1 LKFRRRQFAMN
12 EPKKRVLLGYESTT
26 GNAVYIP
33 TDMNIA
39 ATGQTRRTG
48 KTTALEAII
57 TRGKFTCLTFRTKR
71 GESGFLRGI
80 QIYPFYRPR
89 ADWVYVKSLA
99 EAALDKELPGLYDR
113 WFMEATG
120 ETGKL
125 PKPKDLKE
133 VRRNIDTLLEGNR
146 EVKAARGFAESML
159 FSIRGYLDLVLPDL
173 FREGMQ
179 WSSKLEL
186 QEGVINVMDLEG
198 LSEGVQSLI
207 IASCLEEVFDKLE
220 NIVVV
225 VPEAPDF
232 FPAGKGSPS
241 KVVGRRI
248 AKKGGAINNFLYLD
262 SQMIVDVDPIVRS
275 QARLWLLGPQG
286 SYEHEIERTLKLL
299 PKNLGKIKPTASDVQ
314 TLPLG
319 HFYLVIAEEKIVK
332 KVYAAPWWLP
342 EDVAKEVAKG
352 ELSPKSDKVRAYRL
366 KATEEGEEELEMV
379 WKEKAE
385 KLEKERIE
393 LSKAVGTLEEK
404 NELLEKEIT
413 KMKQSADFR
422 KEAKEDT
429 KEIRAFEKLGNP
441 KEATSPLIPLKADI
455 AVNADDLTFQVIAR
469 DKPMEFD
476 TSNVRGQIMRVM
488 IEVIGKGREASQQ
501 QIIREASEFGYAI
514 DSGNCSRRTSELVG
528 MGALVKTDSGV
539 RLPTKAEFLLK
550 TRDDEVRKQEE
561 PIEA

>member
-1 LKFRRRQFAMN
+1 MN
-12 EPKKRVLLGYESTT
+12 EPKKRVLLGYESVT

-80 QIYPFYRPR
+80 QINPFYRPR

-133 VRRNIDTLLEGNR
+133 VRRNIDILLEGNK
-146 EVKAARGFAESML
+146 EVRAARGFAESML

-173 FREGMQ
+173 FKEERQ
-179 WSSKLEL
+179 WSSNLEL

-319 HFYLVIAEEKIVK
+319 HFYLVIAEERIVK

-342 EDVAKEVAKG
+342 EETAREVAFG
-352 ELSPKSDKVRAYRL
+352 ELSPKSELVRAFRT
-366 KATEEGEEELEMV
+366 KVSEEGEGEKELL

-385 KLEKERIE
+385 SLGRENKRFVKTADRTNEKSRDPQVRHLEK
-393 LSKAVGTLEEK
+393 AEEK
-404 NELLEKEIT
+404 K
-413 KMKQSADFR
+413 K
-422 KEAKEDT
+422 DT
-429 KEIRAFEKLGNP
+429 IQTPGSIPSIVK
-441 KEATSPLIPLKADI
+441 TSTNSPDI
-455 AVNADDLTFQVIAR
+455 LVKADDLKFYVDAR

-488 IEVIGKGREASQQ
+488 IDVIGKGSEASQQ
-501 QIIREASEFGYAI
+501 QIIREAAEFGYVI
-514 DSGNCSRRTSELVG
+514 DSGNCSRRISELVG
-528 MGALVKTDSGV
+528 VGALVKTGNGV
-539 RLPTKAEFLLK
+539 RLPTKAEFELK
-550 TRDDEVRKQEE
+550 VHDKLRKQEE
-561 PIEA
+561 PITA

>member
-1 LKFRRRQFAMN
+1 MN

-26 GNAVYIP
+26 GNAAYIP

-71 GESGFLRGI
+71 GESGFLRGF
-80 QIYPFYRPR
+80 QINPFYRPR

-125 PKPKDLKE
+125 PKPKDLKQ
-133 VRRNIDTLLEGNR
+133 VRKNIDILLEGNS
-146 EVKAARGFAESML
+146 EVRAARGFAESML
-159 FSIRGYLDLVLPDL
+159 FSIRGYLDLVFPDL
-173 FREGMQ
+173 FREGRQ

-207 IASCLEEVFDKLE
+207 IASCLEEVFDELE

-286 SYEHEIERTLKLL
+286 SYEHEIDRTLKLL
-299 PKNLGKIKPTASDVQ
+299 PKDLGRMKPTSSDVQ

-342 EDVAKEVAKG
+342 EDIAKKVAIG
-352 ELSPKSDKVRAYRL
+352 EISPKSDLVRAYRV
-366 KATEEGEEELEMV
+366 KASEEAEQAQEMV
-379 WKEKAE
+379 WKERRALSSE
-385 KLEKERIE
+385 KGNTQLTEKIDEMREDKYQFDTPLTESHKLVKDSETKREASQAPAIPK
-393 LSKAVGTLEEK
+393 SSGATKEK
-404 NELLEKEIT
+404 N
-413 KMKQSADFR
+413 
-422 KEAKEDT
+422 
-429 KEIRAFEKLGNP
+429 
-441 KEATSPLIPLKADI
+441 SPDI
-455 AVNADDLTFQVIAR
+455 LVRADDLIFRVDVR
-469 DKPMEFD
+469 DKPIDFD

-488 IEVIGKGREASQQ
+488 IEVIGKGREATQQ
-501 QIIREASEFGYAI
+501 QIIREASEFGYVI
-514 DSGNCSRRTSELVG
+514 DSGNCSRRISELVG

-539 RLPTKAEFLLK
+539 RLPTKAEFGIK
-550 TRDDEVRKQEE
+550 APDKETRSLEK
-561 PIEA
+561 PITAQNYSV

>member
-1 LKFRRRQFAMN
+1 MN
-12 EPKKRVLLGYESTT
+12 ELKKRVLLGCESTT

-57 TRGKFTCLTFRTKR
+57 TRGKFTSLTFRTKR
-71 GESGFLRGI
+71 GESGFLRGV
-80 QIYPFYRPR
+80 QINPFYRPR

-125 PKPKDLKE
+125 PKPEDLKQ
-133 VRRNIDTLLEGNR
+133 VRKNIDILLEGNS
-146 EVKAARGFAESML
+146 EVRAARGFAESML

-173 FREGMQ
+173 YREGRQ

-248 AKKGGAINNFLYLD
+248 AKKGGAINSFLYLD

-299 PKNLGKIKPTASDVQ
+299 PKDLGKMKPTSSDVQ

-342 EDVAKEVAKG
+342 EDVAKKVAAG
-352 ELSPKSDKVRAYRL
+352 EISPKSDLVRA
-366 KATEEGEEELEMV
+366 
-379 WKEKAE
+379 
-385 KLEKERIE
+385 
-393 LSKAVGTLEEK
+393 
-404 NELLEKEIT
+404 
-413 KMKQSADFR
+413 F
-422 KEAKEDT
+422 
-429 KEIRAFEKLGNP
+429 
-441 KEATSPLIPLKADI
+441 
-455 AVNADDLTFQVIAR
+455 
-469 DKPMEFD
+469 
-476 TSNVRGQIMRVM
+476 
-488 IEVIGKGREASQQ
+488 
-501 QIIREASEFGYAI
+501 
-514 DSGNCSRRTSELVG
+514 
-528 MGALVKTDSGV
+528 
-539 RLPTKAEFLLK
+539 
-550 TRDDEVRKQEE
+550 
-561 PIEA
+561 

>member
-1 LKFRRRQFAMN
+1 MN

-80 QIYPFYRPR
+80 QINPFYRPR

-125 PKPKDLKE
+125 PKPRNLKE
-133 VRRNIDTLLEGNR
+133 VRKNIDILLEGNR
-146 EVKAARGFAESML
+146 EVRAARGFAESML

-173 FREGMQ
+173 FREGRQ

-332 KVYAAPWWLP
+332 KVYVAPWWLP
-342 EDVAKEVAKG
+342 EDVAKEVAQG

-366 KATEEGEEELEMV
+366 KANEEGEEEQEMV

-385 KLEKERIE
+385 KLEKEKIE
-393 LSKAVGTLEEK
+393 LRTTVGTLEEK
-404 NELLEKEIT
+404 NERLEKEIA
-413 KMKQSADFR
+413 KMKQSSEMVR
-422 KEAKEDT
+422 KEAREGRE
-429 KEIRAFEKLGNP
+429 EITRTLEKLEMR
-441 KEATSPLIPLKADI
+441 KEADPKSLGIPLKADI

-469 DKPMEFD
+469 DKQMEFD

-488 IEVIGKGREASQQ
+488 IEVIGKGKEASQQ

-514 DSGNCSRRTSELVG
+514 DSGNCSRRISELVG
-528 MGALVKTDSGV
+528 MGALVKTEGGV
-539 RLPTKAEFLLK
+539 RLPTKAEFGLK
-550 TRDDEVRKQEE
+550 LQDKETSTRKQEE
-561 PIEA
+561 NPIAV

>member
-1 LKFRRRQFAMN
+1 
-12 EPKKRVLLGYESTT
+12 
-26 GNAVYIP
+26 
-33 TDMNIA
+33 MNIA

-71 GESGFLRGI
+71 GETGFLRGL
-80 QIYPFYRPR
+80 QTRPFYKPR

-120 ETGKL
+120 ETGRL
-125 PKPKDLKE
+125 PKARDLKE
-133 VRRNIDTLLEGNR
+133 VRKNIDILLEGNHDIR
-146 EVKAARGFAESML
+146 AARGFAESML
-159 FSIRGYLDLVLPDL
+159 FSIRGYLDLILPDL
-173 FREGMQ
+173 FREGRE
-179 WSSKLEL
+179 WSRELEL
-186 QEGVINVMDLEG
+186 KEGNINVMNLEG
-198 LSEGVQSLI
+198 LSGGVQSLI
-207 IASCLEEVFDKLE
+207 IASCMEEVFQKLE
-220 NIVVV
+220 NVVIV

-286 SYEHEIERTLKLL
+286 SYEHEIDRTLKLL
-299 PKNLGKIKPTASDVQ
+299 PKDLGRMKPTSSDVQ

-319 HFYLVIAEEKIVK
+319 HFYLVIAEEKTVK

-342 EDVAKEVAKG
+342 EDIAKKVAIG
-352 ELSPKSDKVRAYRL
+352 EISPKSDLVRAYRIR
-366 KATEEGEEELEMV
+366 ASDGTEQEHEMV
-379 WKEKAE
+379 SKEKA
-385 KLEKERIE
+385 LSFEKENTQLAKTIDEMQMREGKKFEVQTQISE
-393 LSKAVGTLEEK
+393 SHKIVKDSETKRGAGQTLLPIPRSSGT
-404 NELLEKEIT
+404 
-413 KMKQSADFR
+413 
-422 KEAKEDT
+422 T
-429 KEIRAFEKLGNP
+429 KEEQN
-441 KEATSPLIPLKADI
+441 SPAIL
-455 AVNADDLTFQVIAR
+455 VRADDLNFRVDVR

-488 IEVIGKGREASQQ
+488 IEVIGKGREATQQ
-501 QIIREASEFGYAI
+501 QIIREASEFGYVI
-514 DSGNCSRRTSELVG
+514 DSGNCSKRISELVG
-528 MGALVKTDSGV
+528 MGALVKTNSGV
-539 RLPTKAEFLLK
+539 RLPTKTEFGLK
-550 TRDDEVRKQEE
+550 KAGDKQTIRNLET